1 MILIVTPAAPG
12 SAHGCTHGN
21 GVTARRWAGILED
34 LGHETEIADG
44 HRPGDHTALLALH
57 ARKSADAVR
66 AFHAEHPRAP
76 IVIAL
81 TGTDLY
87 PDLDATGV
95 DRSLLELADRLIVLQ
110 PHGLVQVGPS
120 LAERTR
126 VIVQS
131 VPAIPPRPPL
141 DDRFEVVFL
150 AHVRPVKDPLRLAEA
165 TRLLPADSRI
175 RVTHVGEGR
184 DEALGEALAAETG
197 RNPRYDWIGPV
208 ERDRALNVLARSR
221 VLVLT
226 SLHEGGANV
235 ISEALAARVP
245 VVASRIPGSV
255 GLLGEDYP
263 GYHPPG
269 DAAALAETLHRAERD
284 PVFHDTLV
292 RHVSA
297 LAPMVD
303 PANERRAFAE
313 LMAEVTGHCPPSE
326 ASGR

>member
-1 MILIVTPAAPG
+1 MILLVTPTTPG
-12 SAHGCTHGN
+12 STYGN
-21 GVTARRWAGILED
+21 GVSARRWARILDD
-34 LGHETEIADG
+34 LGHRVEVAGG
-44 HRPGDHTALLALH
+44 HRSGDHTALLALH

-66 AFHAEHPRAP
+66 AFHAEHPHAP

-95 DRSLLELADRLIVLQ
+95 DRSVLALADRLIVLQ
-110 PHGLVQVGPS
+110 PHGLRQVGPA

-141 DDRFEVVFL
+141 DDRFEVAFL

-165 TRLLPADSRI
+165 TRLLPADSRV

-184 DEALGEALAAETG
+184 DDALTETLAAEAV
-197 RNPRYDWIGPV
+197 RNFRYDWLGQV
-208 ERDRALNVLARSR
+208 ERERALDILARSR
-221 VLVLT
+221 VLALT

-245 VVASRIPGSV
+245 VVASRISGSV

-263 GYHPPG
+263 GYYPPG
-269 DAAALAETLHRAERD
+269 DTAALAETLHRAERD
-284 PVFHDTLV
+284 PGFHNALM
-292 RHVSA
+292 RHIET

-303 PANERRAFAE
+303 PAIERQAIAE
-313 LMAEVTGHCPPSE
+313 LLAEIGC
-326 ASGR
+326 R